1 MRRIIACTLAV
12 FTICIAL
19 GQNLSDSVEVYF
31 NIGKS
36 QFDPTIG
43 DNAASIDS
51 FIVKI
56 RKAADHHTLD
66 HIVISAYASPDGSLS
81 LNNRLSRKRCDAIA
95 NLIADRAGI
104 APELIKTN
112 AEGVAWNQLRQVVEA
127 TPDVPSRTQILYIL
141 DNTPLWIYNSQGQ
154 IIDGRKNQL
163 MSLNRGVPY
172 RWMLHRLFPKLRN
185 ALAISVYLKADSIHV
200 SEQQIDSAS
209 AVTPDTL
216 LFPIADQPDADTIQ
230 QQTPTEETAIPQIP
244 PRHLFALKTNLPYY
258 VILLPNLELEW
269 LINNH
274 WSVAIDGNV
283 AWWGSYSHNKSY
295 RIAILTSEARYWIKP
310 RAPWHGLY
318 AGVIAGGGWYD
329 FENGSTGYYGEGLM
343 TGLSAGYMW
352 PIGRN
357 LSLEAGAGAGYV
369 YTRYKE
375 YRPYEGHHLYLRTKS
390 LNYFGPLKV
399 KFSIVWRFFDVNK
412 PKRIPSEI

>member
-12 FTICIAL
+12 FTICVTL
-19 GQNLSDSVEVYF
+19 GQNLSDSVKVYF

-43 DNAASIDS
+43 DNAAAIDS

-66 HIVISAYASPDGSLS
+66 HIAISAYASPDGSLS
-81 LNNRLSRKRCDAIA
+81 RNNHLSKKRCDAIA
-95 NLIADRAGI
+95 SLIADRAGI

-172 RWMLHRLFPKLRN
+172 RWMLHRIFPKLRN
-185 ALAISVYLKADSIHV
+185 ALAISVYLKADSCEEKTDNDEEIPESIEEPDTFHVADSIHV
-200 SEQQIDSAS
+200 PE
-209 AVTPDTL
+209 
-216 LFPIADQPDADTIQ
+216 
-230 QQTPTEETAIPQIP
+230 QQTPTEDTAIPQIP

-258 VILLPNLELEW
+258 AILLPNLELEW
-269 LINNH
+269 LINKH
-274 WSVAIDGNV
+274 WSVAADGNM

-318 AGVIAGGGWYD
+318 AGVLAGGGWYD

-375 YRPYEGHHLYLRTKS
+375 YRPYEGHHLYLRAKS

-412 PKRIPSEI
+412 PKRTPSEI